1 MNISEIRK
9 QYPQYSDL
17 SDTELADGFHRKF
30 YADIPKDKFYS
41 TIGIKKSET
50 PMWVKAAD
58 FLTGHF
64 PYEKTKPEVET
75 VDGKLVKNV
84 PEDSAIGF
92 LNQPVLAVSA
102 GGVAGVKK
110 AAGLTGKALTAAGE
124 TLGWATGG
132 ISDAPKI
139 AAQGGKGIIKA
150 VEAKPMAELRATRE
164 ASGNVFATIPIKA
177 ETGAPVI
184 ESLSST
190 APKTAKNFLKE
201 DDVITKDI
209 AKEADLPGAK
219 TVTKPSEAVSAN
231 VDTTG
236 TKRSIVDTE
245 REARGMA
252 EIGTSGLTKSER
264 DARYDSIV
272 KKVDSGEIDTRKLA
286 QEITDNPYRAVSV
299 EDDFA
304 IKYGRAKLNNESES
318 LLKQIEEAQKA
329 ADTVSEKKLLE
340 QWEIN
345 QRDLDLN
352 DQAAAATSKFWH
364 ELGVA
369 KQQEIAKDYSLAEII
384 RQGKAANGGKLTPEV
399 QAKYSDFAKR
409 IKEAEDQ
416 IKVYEAKLST
426 IQSERAIGRIKKD
439 INFERRK
446 IRRVET
452 KVELSAE
459 LDSLVKEFNSSIGG
473 LSANPFTN
481 VEAAAILGKIAKNR
495 VKAGYNT
502 FEGLVDEVYNL
513 VKASGVSKREV
524 QDAISG
530 YGVTKQLSKEE
541 INVQLRELKRQMRLA
556 SALDDAEKGLTP
568 LRSGLMRD
576 AKTAKVKKMEKA
588 VRDEM
593 KKHRINPEKVK
604 TQEQLWQTAQKTL
617 EKRLNNQI
625 EALNKRL
632 ITGEKPVKNT
642 NTVPM
647 TDEAL
652 RLKNTRDF
660 LKEQVDLI
668 QGKAIRNVSTE
679 QRINIAVRNTQKSI
693 NEYTRRINEGEL
705 IARKKNTS
713 GVTSPELDKLRKDRD
728 FLKKILSEMQKAA
741 RPKKNPQ
748 EIARKVFITRTQSR
762 IDELESKLKNGD
774 FSPKTHRELVMD
786 NEMTDLKYKKDAAVR
801 EYQTAKAKDAFKRMK
816 TIEKTKYYTIEVLNT
831 MRAIKTSM
839 DLSAVLRQ
847 GAFIALGHPARGIR
861 AMPAMMKALRSEKGQ
876 FAIEQEIMKRA
887 NYYLYERSGL
897 YLSEHGNKLVNMEEA
912 YMSHWADKI
921 PGVAASGRAYTT
933 YLNRLRADSF
943 DAMIRDLPQA
953 AGKASPEEMKAIA
966 NYINV
971 ATGRGNLGAKENSLI
986 ALNTVFFAPRY
997 VLSRFQLALGRP
1009 MAGGTW
1015 ATKKM
1020 IAKEYARFF
1029 SGLSVIYATAKAA
1042 GAELNFDP
1050 GSSDFGKIRIGRTVI
1065 DPMGGLSQTTV
1076 FLYRTLSGNRTTQ
1089 DGKEEKM
1096 AARTY
1101 GMNILRFVR
1110 SKLSPAVGVAWTART
1125 GENVVGEKVEPIGDT
1140 DDFMTG
1146 KSIPSNLVMPLA
1158 ISDIYETMQE
1168 QGIPAGTALALLS
1181 ILGMGLQTY

>member
-1 MNISEIRK
+1 MNASEFLK
-9 QYPQYSDL
+9 QNTATSFLRGEKQPHEYVP
-17 SDTELADGFHRKF
+17 
-30 YADIPKDKFYS
+30 S
-41 TIGIKKSET
+41 TGEK
-50 PMWVKAAD
+50 VAH

-64 PYEKTKPEVET
+64 PYEFDKPEVEM
-75 VDGKLVKNV
+75 VDGKLVINEPSDTAV
-84 PEDSAIGF
+84 GF
-92 LNQPVLAVSA
+92 LNQPALALAA
-102 GGVAGVKK
+102 GGVAGVKT
-110 AAGLTGKALTAAGE
+110 AGKVASKALTAVGE

-132 ISDAPKI
+132 ASDIPKI
-139 AAQGGKGIIKA
+139 ATQGAKGLVKA

-164 ASGNVFATIPIKA
+164 ASGNVFATVPIKA

-184 ESLSST
+184 ESLAST

-209 AKEADLPGAK
+209 AKEADLQRVEA
-219 TVTKPSEAVSAN
+219 VAKPSEAGSTVEQKISE
-231 VDTTG
+231 TTG
-236 TKRSIVDTE
+236 TKRSIVDVE
-245 REARGMA
+245 RESRGMD
-252 EIGTSGLTKSER
+252 EIGTSGLTRSER
-264 DARYDSIV
+264 DARYEGVV
-272 KKVDSGEIDTRKLA
+272 KKVDSGEIDTRKLT

-318 LLKQIEEAQKA
+318 VLKQVEEAQKA
-329 ADTVSEKKLLE
+329 GDTVTEKKLLE

-352 DQAAAATSKFWH
+352 DQAAAVTSKFWH

-369 KQQEIAKDYSLAEII
+369 KQQEIAKDFSLAEIV
-384 RQGKAANGGKLTPEV
+384 RQGKIANGGKLTPEI
-399 QAKYSDFAKR
+399 QAKYASFAKR
-409 IKEAEDQ
+409 IDEAEKQ
-416 IKVYEAKLST
+416 IKAYEAKIAT
-426 IQSERAIGRIKKD
+426 MQSEKAIGRIKKD
-439 INFERRK
+439 INFEYRK
-446 IRRVET
+446 IRRTET

-459 LDSLVKEFNSSIGG
+459 LDLLVKEFNLSIGG
-473 LSANPFTN
+473 LNANPFTN
-481 VEAAAILGKIAKNR
+481 IEAAAILGKIAKNR

-513 VKASGVSKREV
+513 VKASGMTRREV

-556 SALDDAEKGLTP
+556 SALEDAQKGLTP
-568 LRSGLMRD
+568 LRSGLLRD
-576 AKTAKVKKMEKA
+576 AKTAKVKTMEKA

-593 KKHRINPEKVK
+593 KKHKINPEKVK

-625 EALNKRL
+625 EALNKQL

-642 NTVPM
+642 NKVPM
-647 TDEAL
+647 TGEAWK
-652 RLKNTRDF
+652 LKNTRDF

-668 QGKAIRNVSTE
+668 QGKAIRNMSPE

-693 NEYTRRINEGEL
+693 SEYTRRINEGEL
-705 IARKKNTS
+705 IARKKTTS
-713 GVTSPELDKLRKDRD
+713 SVTSPELEKLKKDRE
-728 FLKKILSEMQKAA
+728 FLKGILSEMQKAA
-741 RPKKNPQ
+741 RPKKDPQ
-748 EIARKVFITRTQSR
+748 EIARKAFITRTQNR
-762 IDELESKLKNGD
+762 ISELEGKLKTGD
-774 FSPKTHRELVMD
+774 FSPKTRSELVMD
-786 NEMTDLKYKKDAAVR
+786 NEMTDLKFKKDAVVK
-801 EYQTAKAKDAFKRMK
+801 EYQTAKAKDTFKRMK
-816 TIEKTKYYTIEVLNT
+816 TLEKSKYYTMEVLNT
-831 MRAIKTSM
+831 MRAVKTSM

-847 GAFIALGHPARGIR
+847 GAFIALGHPIRGVR

-887 NYYLYERSGL
+887 NYSLYERSGL
-897 YLSEHGNKLVNMEEA
+897 YLSEHGQKLVNMEEA

-943 DAMIRDLPQA
+943 DAMLRDLPQV

-966 NYINV
+966 NYINI
-971 ATGRGNLGAKENSLI
+971 ATGRGNLGMKENSLV
-986 ALNTVFFAPRY
+986 ALNTAFFAPRY
-997 VLSRFQLALGRP
+997 VLSRFQLVLGRP
-1009 MAGGTW
+1009 MSGGTW

-1029 SGLSVIYATAKAA
+1029 SGLAVIYATANAA
-1042 GAELNFDP
+1042 GAETNFDP

-1089 DGKEEKM
+1089 NGREEEM
-1096 AARTY
+1096 DARTY
-1101 GMNILRFVR
+1101 GMNMLRFVR
-1110 SKLSPAVGVAWTART
+1110 SKLSPSIGTAWTAKT
-1125 GENVVGEKVEPIGDT
+1125 GENVVGEKVEPIGDVE
-1140 DDFMTG
+1140 DFMTG
-1146 KSIPSNLVMPLA
+1146 TSIPSNLVMPLA
-1158 ISDIYETMQE
+1158 ISDIYDTMRE
-1168 QGIPAGTALALLS
+1168 QGIPAGTGLALLS